1 MNLAVIGAGYVG
13 LTTAICLASQNHRIT
28 IFDIDDEK
36 IKQIQNKKLPFF
48 ENGLQE
54 ILENVISSNNLMP
67 VTNLNELV
75 QNTDGCFICVGTPTK
90 DNSIDLTQIVS
101 SVESLADA
109 INENN
114 KKNYQIIVRS
124 TVIPNT
130 SRNTIL
136 PILNERLSKNGFGL
150 SVVPEFLREGNAL
163 NDFMNP
169 DKIVIGNFDENAVLF
184 VKEIFKNFEDKCQF
198 VETNLESA
206 ELIKYTNN
214 AFFSMLISFSNEIA
228 NISEKIPGV
237 DPYKILNALVLD
249 KRITSIVNDK
259 KVTPNL
265 ASYLIPGCGF
275 GGSCFPKDVQAILD
289 YATKQETQTPLLKAI
304 LNINAERPNKMV
316 SLSAKI
322 LGDLKDKKISILGL
336 TFKPDTNDLRSSP
349 ALDAIEI
356 LLKKGAKI
364 FAFDPILKSESNSI
378 KSLQNC
384 TICTTIEDA
393 LKDSDIAMIFTKW
406 PEFKS
411 IDSRFLKQFMK
422 NPILIDGRGFLDKE
436 KFDAGSYYKIG
447 HSDKNLEN

>member
-36 IKQIQNKKLPFF
+36 IKKIQNKKLPFF

-54 ILENVISSNNLMP
+54 ILENVISSNNLIP

-150 SVVPEFLREGNAL
+150 SVVPEFLREGSAL

-169 DKIVIGNFDENAVLF
+169 DKIVIGNFDENVVLF

-249 KRITSIVNDK
+249 KRITSIVNDE

>member
-1 MNLAVIGAGYVG
+1 M
-13 LTTAICLASQNHRIT
+13 
-28 IFDIDDEK
+28 
-36 IKQIQNKKLPFF
+36 
-48 ENGLQE
+48 
-54 ILENVISSNNLMP
+54 
-67 VTNLNELV
+67 
-75 QNTDGCFICVGTPTK
+75 
-90 DNSIDLTQIVS
+90 
-101 SVESLADA
+101 
-109 INENN
+109 
-114 KKNYQIIVRS
+114 
-124 TVIPNT
+124 
-130 SRNTIL
+130 
-136 PILNERLSKNGFGL
+136 
-150 SVVPEFLREGNAL
+150 
-163 NDFMNP
+163 
-169 DKIVIGNFDENAVLF
+169 
-184 VKEIFKNFEDKCQF
+184 
-198 VETNLESA
+198 
-206 ELIKYTNN
+206 
-214 AFFSMLISFSNEIA
+214 
-228 NISEKIPGV
+228 
-237 DPYKILNALVLD
+237 
-249 KRITSIVNDK
+249 
-259 KVTPNL
+259 

-411 IDSRFLKQFMK
+411 ID
-422 NPILIDGRGFLDKE
+422 
-436 KFDAGSYYKIG
+436 
-447 HSDKNLEN
+447 

>member
-1 MNLAVIGAGYVG
+1 MNLAVMGAGYVG

-28 IFDIDDEK
+28 IFDIDNEK

-54 ILENVISSNNLMP
+54 ILEDVISSKNLVAVNNL
-67 VTNLNELV
+67 NQLV
-75 QNTDGCFICVGTPTK
+75 ENTDGCFICVGTPTK
-90 DNSIDLTQIVS
+90 DDSIDLTQIIDAT
-101 SVESLADA
+101 ESLANS

-114 KKNYQIIVRS
+114 NKNYQIIVRS

-130 SRNTIL
+130 TRNTIL
-136 PILNERLSKNGFGL
+136 PILNEKLSKQEFGL
-150 SVVPEFLREGNAL
+150 CVVPEFLREGRAL
-163 NDFMNP
+163 DDFMNP
-169 DKIVIGNFDENAVLF
+169 DKIVIGNFDENSALF
-184 VKEIFKNFEDKCQF
+184 VKEIFKNFKDKCEF

-228 NISEKIPGV
+228 NISEKISGV
-237 DPYKILNALVLD
+237 DPYEILNALVLD
-249 KRITSIVNDK
+249 KRITSTVNNEKIV
-259 KVTPNL
+259 PNL

-289 YATKQETQTPLLKAI
+289 YANKHKIHTPLLKAI

-316 SLSAKI
+316 LLSEYI
-322 LGDLKDKKISILGL
+322 LGELKDKKISILGL
-336 TFKPDTNDLRSSP
+336 TFKPETDDLRSSP
-349 ALDAIEI
+349 ALDAIQI
-356 LLKKGAKI
+356 LLEKGANI
-364 FAFDPILKSESNSI
+364 FAFDPTLKSESNSI

-384 TICTTIEDA
+384 TVCTTIEDA

-411 IDSRFLKQFMK
+411 IDSKFLKQFMK
-422 NPILIDGRGFLDKE
+422 NPIIIDGRGFLDKE
-436 KFDAGSYYKIG
+436 KFDAGTYFKIG
-447 HSDKNLEN
+447 YSE